1 MKRAKSITGVPAT
14 LFRTGYLLFALTP
27 ITDGSEPLNN
37 IAWGAVSFAFTVAVL
52 AFVVQLI
59 RYKKEFIKA
68 AVQAEKQT
76 IDYKDFIDL
85 SISIVG
91 VVVAHAFSSPLLS
104 LWIAFAVLNLVG
116 MLIVNVKFRN
126 TDI

>member
-1 MKRAKSITGVPAT
+1 MKHTNSITGVPST
-14 LFRTGYLLFALTP
+14 LFRISYLLFALTP
-27 ITDGSEPLNN
+27 ITDGSESLSI
-37 IAWGAVSFAFTVAVL
+37 IAWGMVSFGFVVAIL

-59 RYKKEFIKA
+59 RHKKEFIKA

-104 LWIAFAVLNLVG
+104 LWIAFAALNLVG
-116 MLIVNVKFRN
+116 MLIVNVKFRK